1 MNPTPPPTD
10 ETDPSPRLVTW
21 CAWRGDSGPPPVP
34 GRTAEDAEKNL
45 LEYLARFYG
54 REAEVPSENPRARA
68 RQALPS
74 FKNLGLTC
82 HCSLDEG
89 AAFTAW
95 VETSSLAPEQA
106 LTRWRIAFPIAD
118 ELDPLAELAQVL
130 QRRAHE
136 AGLRESQRRWPLAT
150 QERFMVLGRLLDKLP
165 RMSEPGV
172 GALRRRF
179 EEPTG

>member
-1 MNPTPPPTD
+1 MPDMPLPAD
-10 ETDPSPRLVTW
+10 ETSASPPLVTW

-34 GRTAEDAEKNL
+34 GRTAEDAERNL

-82 HCSLDEG
+82 HCALDEG
-89 AAFTAW
+89 AAFTTW
-95 VETSSLAPEQA
+95 VETCCLSPDQA
-106 LTRWRIAFPIAD
+106 LRRWRIAFPTT
-118 ELDPLAELAQVL
+118 EEVDPLTDLVRAL

-136 AGLRESQRRWPLAT
+136 ALLRDAQRRLPPGA
-150 QERFMVLGRLLDKLP
+150 QDRFFVLGRLIDKLP